1 MAMKQLRVLV
11 VDDSP
16 TVRAVIARKLDES
29 PQINVI
35 GRAEDGLE
43 ALELVRTLKPDV
55 ITLDVEMP
63 KLDGLQTL
71 ERLMEE
77 RPTPVIMVSSLT
89 REGADA
95 TIRALELGAVDFIEK
110 PVYAGVAAPHA
121 IVDELIDK
129 VLVASKARLRP
140 PRPRGSAAAG
150 ARPSGAGAQAGRQHA
165 RGWLD
170 RTIVIGASTG
180 GPQALAVV
188 MSALPE
194 NFGVP
199 ILIVQHTPPRFTR
212 SLAER
217 LDGLSHVSVREAR
230 PGSRLEAGVALMA
243 PGGFHLTVDAQGVC
257 SLNED
262 EVECGVRPAVNVTVE
277 SVARTRGRRV
287 VVAILTGMGHD
298 GLRGAQLVHE
308 AGGQVL
314 AESEESC
321 TIYGMPR
328 AVVEAGLA
336 DSVVRLDEMAD
347 RLTEA
352 CRPAMLRKAG

>member
-1 MAMKQLRVLV
+1 M
-11 VDDSP
+11 
-16 TVRAVIARKLDES
+16 
-29 PQINVI
+29 
-35 GRAEDGLE
+35 
-43 ALELVRTLKPDV
+43 RTLEPDV

-63 KLDGLQTL
+63 NLDGLQML
-71 ERLMEE
+71 ERLMAE

-110 PVYAGVAAPHA
+110 PVFGGVAAPHA

-129 VLVASKARLRP
+129 VLVASTARLHA
-140 PRPRGSAAAG
+140 PRPRASAAAV
-150 ARPSGAGAQAGRQHA
+150 ARPSGAGAGAAGRH
-165 RGWLD
+165 RLGWLD
-170 RTIVIGASTG
+170 RTIVIGTSTG
-180 GPQALAVV
+180 GPQALADV

-199 ILIVQHTPPRFTR
+199 ILIVQHMPPRFTR

-230 PGSRLEAGVALMA
+230 PGARLEAGVALMA
-243 PGGFHLTVDAQGVC
+243 PGGFHLTVDARGVC
-257 SLNED
+257 SLNEG
-262 EVECGVRPAVNVTVE
+262 EVECGVRPSVNVTLE
-277 SVARTRGRRV
+277 SVARTRGRRA

-298 GLRGAQLVHE
+298 GLRDAQLVHE
-308 AGGQVL
+308 AGGQIL
-314 AESEESC
+314 AESEETC
-321 TIYGMPR
+321 TVYGMLR

-347 RLTEA
+347 RLIAA
-352 CRPAMLRKAG
+352 CRPTKLRKAG